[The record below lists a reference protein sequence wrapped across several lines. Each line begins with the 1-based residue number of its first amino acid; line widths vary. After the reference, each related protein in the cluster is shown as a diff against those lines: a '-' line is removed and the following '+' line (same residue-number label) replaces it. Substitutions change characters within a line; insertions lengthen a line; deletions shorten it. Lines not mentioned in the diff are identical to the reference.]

1 MRETGHTF
9 GRLDFLRDKEGL
21 WFLELNPNGQFAWLD
36 PVGTQ
41 GVLKAVAAEI
51 LAVYHSGGRNP

>member
-9 GRLDFLRDKEGL
+9 GRLDFLWDKEGL

-36 PVGTQ
+36 VDGRE
-41 GVLKAVAAEI
+41 GLI
-51 LAVYHSGGRNP
+51 GGRR